1 MPTEI
6 RDNGFFSDEA
16 RSLSAGIRTEHKQ
29 LFFYLTETNEQAHK
43 YLAKLEVNQDL
54 EKLVAA
60 ALLSRVLTAYQ
71 ALVLLAERGF
81 ASEIRVITRS
91 ILEAKFKL
99 GFLLKEPKAAKLMLA
114 RYEEDRV
121 KRLKKYKSGDLPVHK
136 DAADQNWDKLI
147 EDAKARQ
154 KKFAESKSLPSI
166 KQIATTAGFL
176 KDYDGPCSFL
186 SDAIHSGAG
195 ELDIY
200 LEFNEERSAATDFRY
215 GPNAGPWM
223 VWCTLMATGFLRDCI
238 EISAAILGLI
248 NDRSFRSWFKARCKR
263 HNEMLDRYRDQL
275 SADFEAGKR

>member
-6 RDNGFFSDEA
+6 RGNGFFSDEA
-16 RSLSAGIRTEHKQ
+16 RSLSAGIGTEHKQ

-71 ALVLLAERGF
+71 ALVLL
-81 ASEIRVITRS
+81 TRS

-154 KKFAESKSLPSI
+154 KKFAESKNLPSI

-176 KDYDGPCSFL
+176 KDYDGPYSFL
-186 SDAIHSGAG
+186 SDAVHSGAG

-200 LEFNEERSAATDFRY
+200 LEFNDERSAATDFRY
-215 GPNAGPWM
+215 GPNARPWM

-248 NDRSFRSWFKARCKR
+248 NNRSFRSWFKARCKR
-263 HNEMLDRYRDQL
+263 HNEMLGRYRDQL